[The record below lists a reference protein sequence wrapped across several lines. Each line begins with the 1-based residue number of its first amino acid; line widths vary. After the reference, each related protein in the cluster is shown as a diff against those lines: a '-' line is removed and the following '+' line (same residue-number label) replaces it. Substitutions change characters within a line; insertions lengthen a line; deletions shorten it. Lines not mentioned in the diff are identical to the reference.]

1 MSDTPHADPAGPKK
15 GSKLKIIFLI
25 LGGLMLGG
33 GGLAAYSF
41 LLHKP
46 AAAAAL
52 GTQTE
57 ASEATPETPIKAES
71 FSIKPIVVNLRN
83 TKATRYL
90 KITLGFQTNSKK
102 VREDLGKLKPE
113 LADFIINKLSDL
125 EVTEIDNFAGR
136 TKLKRELQ
144 TGINE
149 LLEGGS
155 VSNVFF
161 TEFIIQ

>member
-1 MSDTPHADPAGPKK
+1 MSDTPNATPAGPKK
-15 GSKLKIIFLI
+15 SSFLKIIFLI

-41 LLHKP
+41 LIHKP
-46 AAAAAL
+46 AAADSIVKPAA
-52 GTQTE
+52 
-57 ASEATPETPIKAES
+57 ASETTPETPINLQS
-71 FSIKPIVVNLRN
+71 FSIKPFVVNLRN
-83 TKATRYL
+83 SKATRYL

-102 VREDLGKLKPE
+102 VREDLATMKPE
-113 LADFIINKLSDL
+113 LADFIVNKLSDL
-125 EVTEIDNFAGR
+125 EVTEIDNLAGR

-149 LLEGGS
+149 LLEGGY
-155 VSNVFF
+155 VSGVFF